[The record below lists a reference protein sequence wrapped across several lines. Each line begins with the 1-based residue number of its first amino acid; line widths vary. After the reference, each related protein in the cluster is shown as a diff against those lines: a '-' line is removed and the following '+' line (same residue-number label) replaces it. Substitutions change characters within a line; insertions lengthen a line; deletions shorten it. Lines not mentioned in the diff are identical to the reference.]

1 MDRRKPANLVVTIS
15 LARVSRWEGVGNER
29 HALHLPGNSGT
40 LLDQSQR
47 WLPQLPQCC
56 TSRRSTLPYRPSPPQ
71 SLIEEREDNRMTLK
85 PAWQTCYATVAM
97 VTADVWHQRVAQTM
111 PLNERVIYSSSNSAP
126 GKRAIFFTRAV
137 YLPLITTISCLE
149 LVDSFPGGGSARQPF
164 LDSLAFGFC
173 LCLLPPLFARG
184 HVMTSPLLIF
194 SRFELRLSNIY

>member
-1 MDRRKPANLVVTIS
+1 MCSNHTMDRRKPANLVVTIS

-126 GKRAIFFTRAV
+126 GKRAIFLRELCTCHSLPRYLALNLWTLFPVGAAPGNPSWTA
-137 YLPLITTISCLE
+137 LPLAFAFASCL
-149 LVDSFPGGGSARQPF
+149 LSLRVD
-164 LDSLAFGFC
+164 
-173 LCLLPPLFARG
+173 
-184 HVMTSPLLIF
+184 M
-194 SRFELRLSNIY
+194 